1 MNILRFIV
9 TIILNRANAL
19 IHIAILKVIKIS
31 YSLTELKMYFI
42 ANSIKTKI
50 CFGLRIINNNNN

>member
-42 ANSIKTKI
+42 ANRIKNENL
-50 CFGLRIINNNNN
+50 FWAEDY

>member
-42 ANSIKTKI
+42 ANRIKTKI
-50 CFGLRIINNNNN
+50 CFGLRIINNNN